1 MTSVGILIIL
11 GIYKK
16 KSNNNKTI
24 RSNIDSVYTGLK
36 RLPSESQLNADELI
50 KLDTIL
56 NDSISVIWREIHDR
70 DKKAI
75 KKVDINKIK
84 NVDSFIYMK

>member
-1 MTSVGILIIL
+1 MKMTSDGILIIL

-56 NDSISVIWREIHDR
+56 NDSISVI
-70 DKKAI
+70 
-75 KKVDINKIK
+75 
-84 NVDSFIYMK
+84 